1 MTQALRGMKIAFL
14 VANEGIEQVELTEPW
29 TAIEE
34 AGGRPVLIAPERGEA
49 QAFNHLDKADSFP
62 VEVQA
67 ADAQVSDYAGLV
79 LPGGVASPDALRL
92 DSDAVALVK
101 GFVDQGK
108 PIAAIC
114 HAPWTLVEADVVK
127 GKALTSWPSLRTDI
141 SNAGGQWSDEPVVI
155 SDTQG
160 WTLVTSRKPDDLPA
174 FNDAAVRAF
183 ASDGQGNQ
191 AG

>member
-1 MTQALRGMKIAFL
+1 
-14 VANEGIEQVELTEPW
+14 
-29 TAIEE
+29 
-34 AGGRPVLIAPERGEA
+34 
-49 QAFNHLDKADSFP
+49 
-62 VEVQA
+62 
-67 ADAQVSDYAGLV
+67 
-79 LPGGVASPDALRL
+79 
-92 DSDAVALVK
+92 
-101 GFVDQGK
+101 
-108 PIAAIC
+108 
-114 HAPWTLVEADVVK
+114 VVK

-141 SNAGGQWSDEPVVI
+141 SNAGGQWSDAPVVI